1 MKKVNLCVIGLLSM
15 LCLFGCSNI
24 QPNYDNTTF
33 TETDDLNAVM
43 ELIMMD
49 YDKGLDKSGDVYY
62 DISDYNYQYDKDKEI
77 IEVNIKI
84 SHYDDNTELLK
95 SGTINYLFMIIDYN
109 YTVYESFNH
118 PSMIIN
124 VYDQNGNFILTS
136 EFQFNG

>member
-62 DISDYNYQYDKDKEI
+62 DISDYNYQYDKDKEM
-77 IEVNIKI
+77 IEISIKI
-84 SHYDDNTELLK
+84 SHYDDNIELLK

>member
-1 MKKVNLCVIGLLSM
+1 MKKLNLCVIGLLSV

-24 QPNYDNTTF
+24 QPNYDDAIF
-33 TETDDLNAVM
+33 TETDDLNGVIK
-43 ELIMMD
+43 LIMMD
-49 YDKGLDKSGDVYY
+49 YDKGFDKSGDIYY
-62 DISDYNYQYDKDKEI
+62 DISDYNYQYDKDKEM
-77 IEVNIKI
+77 IEINIKI
-84 SHYDDNTELLK
+84 SHYDDNIELLK

-136 EFQFNG
+136 EFRFNG

>member
-95 SGTINYLFMIIDYN
+95 SGTINYLFMTIDHN
-109 YTVYESFNH
+109 YTIYESFNH
-118 PSMIIN
+118 PLMIIN
-124 VYDQNGNFILTS
+124 VYDQNGYFILTG
-136 EFQFNG
+136 EFQFNK

>member
-1 MKKVNLCVIGLLSM
+1 MKKVNLYVMGLLGV

-24 QPNYDNTTF
+24 QPNYDDVIF
-33 TETDDLNAVM
+33 TETDDLNGVIK
-43 ELIMMD
+43 LIMMD
-49 YDKGLDKSGDVYY
+49 YDKGFDKSGDVYY
-62 DISDYNYQYDKDKEI
+62 DISDYNYQYDKDKEM
-77 IEVNIKI
+77 IEINIKI
-84 SHYDDNTELLK
+84 SHYDDNIELLK

-136 EFQFNG
+136 EFRFNG

>member
-1 MKKVNLCVIGLLSM
+1 MKKLNLCVIGLLSV

-24 QPNYDNTTF
+24 QPNYDDAIF
-33 TETDDLNAVM
+33 TETDDLNGVIK
-43 ELIMMD
+43 LIMMD
-49 YDKGLDKSGDVYY
+49 YDKGFDKSGDVYY
-62 DISDYNYQYDKDKEI
+62 DISDYNYQYDKDKEM
-77 IEVNIKI
+77 IEINIKI
-84 SHYDDNTELLK
+84 SHYDDNIELLK

-136 EFQFNG
+136 EFRFNG